1 MAKTFINVYILT
13 GIKGRD
19 RTKLY
24 ENTKYKKVVDFMH
37 KHLKEYDCYDKIE
50 VETKIVSRNRDSRWE
65 ED

>member
-24 ENTKYKKVVDFMH
+24 ENTKYKKVADFMH
-37 KHLKEYDCYDKIE
+37 QHLNEYDYYDKIE
-50 VETKIVSRNRDSRWE
+50 IETKIVSRNRDSRWE
-65 ED
+65 EE